1 MSKENLNGPTN
12 SQPNIRHIPIHV
24 EGRDEPVLSKETE
37 SYGQQNSTQIPPHQ
51 PEISKTSIFDR
62 VKNFPIKLD
71 HKLGKSPSP
80 SGRTASPAPAAAN
93 IPFKQQ
99 YQKQNSEKDISI
111 QRESSGD
118 DIPPPIPPAPKEDS
132 IIKIQK
138 IQKDVLDLMDKVEQF
153 QGTTRKDK
161 SYIYLDEMLTINLL
175 KLDTIDTEGRD
186 NIKHARREA
195 IKCINKCI
203 SVLENKADTKMNS
216 TNEEIGKTPT
226 TKSTQVTGV

>member
-1 MSKENLNGPTN
+1 MSKENLNGSIN

-37 SYGQQNSTQIPPHQ
+37 NSVHQQNSTQTQSQQHQ
-51 PEISKTSIFDR
+51 PEINKTSIFDR

-71 HKLGKSPSP
+71 HKISRTPSA
-80 SGRTASPAPAAAN
+80 SGRTASPAN
-93 IPFKQQ
+93 IPFKQ
-99 YQKQNSEKDISI
+99 QNSEKDISI
-111 QRESSGD
+111 QRESVD
-118 DIPPPIPPAPKEDS
+118 DNPPPIPPAPKEDS

-153 QGTTRKDK
+153 QGNSRKDK
-161 SYIYLDEMLTINLL
+161 NYIYLDEMLTINLL

-203 SVLENKADTKMNS
+203 SVLENKADNK
-216 TNEEIGKTPT
+216 TNGTNNDEIGKTPM

>member
-24 EGRDEPVLSKETE
+24 EGRDEPVLSKDKDNSLHQQSSTQT
-37 SYGQQNSTQIPPHQ
+37 QQNK
-51 PEISKTSIFDR
+51 PEINKTSIFDR

-71 HKLGKSPSP
+71 HKLSKSPSP
-80 SGRTASPAPAAAN
+80 SGRTASAN

-99 YQKQNSEKDISI
+99 SNSDKDNF
-111 QRESSGD
+111 D

-153 QGTTRKDK
+153 QGNSRKDK
-161 SYIYLDEMLTINLL
+161 NYIYLDEMLTINLL

-203 SVLENKADTKMNS
+203 SVLENKADNKMNG
-216 TNEEIGKTPT
+216 TNEEMGKTPI

>member
-1 MSKENLNGPTN
+1 MSKENLNGPAN
-12 SQPNIRHIPIHV
+12 AQPNIRHIPIHV

-37 SYGQQNSTQIPPHQ
+37 NSGHQNSTQTQPQ
-51 PEISKTSIFDR
+51 PEINKTSIFDR

-80 SGRTASPAPAAAN
+80 SGRTASPGPAN
-93 IPFKQQ
+93 IPFKQ
-99 YQKQNSEKDISI
+99 NSDKDISI
-111 QRESSGD
+111 QRESGYD
-118 DIPPPIPPAPKEDS
+118 NIPPPIPPAPKEDS

-153 QGTTRKDK
+153 QGNSRKDK
-161 SYIYLDEMLTINLL
+161 NYIYLDEMLTINLL

-203 SVLENKADTKMNS
+203 SVLENKADNKTNG
-216 TNEEIGKTPT
+216 TNEDIGAPM

>member
-1 MSKENLNGPTN
+1 MSKENLNGPIN

-37 SYGQQNSTQIPPHQ
+37 NSGHQQNSTQTQQQQ
-51 PEISKTSIFDR
+51 PEINKTSIFDR
-62 VKNFPIKLD
+62 VKNFPIKID
-71 HKLGKSPSP
+71 HKISKSPSA
-80 SGRTASPAPAAAN
+80 SGRTASPAAN
-93 IPFKQQ
+93 IPFKQ
-99 YQKQNSEKDISI
+99 NSDKDISI
-111 QRESSGD
+111 QRESSD
-118 DIPPPIPPAPKEDS
+118 DNPPPIPPAPKEDS

-153 QGTTRKDK
+153 QGNSRKDK
-161 SYIYLDEMLTINLL
+161 NYIYLDEMLTINLL

-203 SVLENKADTKMNS
+203 SVLENKADNKMNG
-216 TNEEIGKTPT
+216 TNEEIGKTPM

>member
-1 MSKENLNGPTN
+1 MSKENLNGPAN

-24 EGRDEPVLSKETE
+24 EGRDEPVVSKETE
-37 SYGQQNSTQIPPHQ
+37 NSGHQQNLTHTQQQQ
-51 PEISKTSIFDR
+51 PEINKTSIFDR

-71 HKLGKSPSP
+71 HKINKSPSA
-80 SGRTASPAPAAAN
+80 SGRTASPAAAN
-93 IPFKQQ
+93 IPFKQ
-99 YQKQNSEKDISI
+99 NSDKDISI
-111 QRESSGD
+111 QSESSD
-118 DIPPPIPPAPKEDS
+118 DNPPPIPPAPKEDS

-153 QGTTRKDK
+153 QGNSRKDK
-161 SYIYLDEMLTINLL
+161 NYIYLDEMLTINLL

-203 SVLENKADTKMNS
+203 SVLENKADNKTNG
-216 TNEEIGKTPT
+216 TNEEIGKTPM